1 MAMIGTNLRQNSEL
15 TGAKWQ
21 ELEEIGY
28 VRHALWCFPRTPPEK
43 SYSVLILFF
52 SYSNVSANYLPFLKF
67 ICRIIAK
74 VSFRRNL
81 ICSYV

>member
-43 SYSVLILFF
+43 SYSVRILFF
-52 SYSNVSANYLPFLKF
+52 F
-67 ICRIIAK
+67 IFKCQCQLFAL
-74 VSFRRNL
+74 S
-81 ICSYV
+81 